1 MTFICN
7 YIFDIKIYLVKEK
20 NYFLNNN
27 NAKDI
32 NKTVLLNTRAV
43 LYNQRKERFYKKRFL
58 VIFTLS
64 YNANKHCENTLI
76 LLPSPQKCEMQI
88 TLI

>member
-7 YIFDIKIYLVKEK
+7 YIFDIKIYLVKE

-43 LYNQRKERFYKKRFL
+43 LDNQRKERFYKKCFL

-76 LLPSPQKCEMQI
+76 LLPFPKKREMQR